1 MSRLPLTHKGAQEV
15 LAYRNGQGVTVGQF
29 LAEVRELA
37 ERLPPG
43 DVINLCRD
51 RYRFTRAFAATLVAG
66 RTNLLP
72 PNRLAPTI
80 EDIRARY
87 PHAYVLTDDAQD
99 LGRLSGASRVPS
111 PQGRGEGPAV
121 PEIDGEHPAAIVFT
135 SGSTGQAKSIEKPW
149 RTFYESTLINAAQM
163 GLAEGPATQVVA
175 TVPPQHMYGLE
186 TSVLLPLL
194 GGVATSSAQPFMPTE
209 IAAALES
216 VPRPRVLVSV
226 PPYLRALA
234 DPDLELPAL
243 DAVWSATAPLD
254 PAIASGIETRYGT
267 RVYEIYGCSEVGSMA
282 RRRPSQEEAWT
293 PFPGFELTR
302 EGGQVWAGAR
312 HLPRGYPLQDQ
323 LELLGSGAFRI
334 TGRSEDLVNIGG
346 KRTSLAQLNQALL
359 RIPGVEDGVV
369 FVPSVQGSGRPER
382 LAALV
387 VAPQLEAEAIRRGL
401 RAYVD
406 EVFLPRPIRF
416 VAELPRTGAG
426 KLPHQ
431 AVLALYE
438 QTN

>member
-1 MSRLPLTHKGAQEV
+1 MPLTRKGPHEI

-37 ERLPPG
+37 DRLPPG
-43 DVINLCRD
+43 DVINLCQD

-72 PNRLAPTI
+72 PNRLGPTI
-80 EDIRARY
+80 EDIQTRY
-87 PHAYVLTDDAQD
+87 PHAYVLSDE
-99 LGRLSGASRVPS
+99 
-111 PQGRGEGPAV
+111 PQGLARLNGRSAATNSEGREESPTV
-121 PEIDGEHPAAIVFT
+121 PEIDGDHLAAIVFT

-163 GLAEGPATQVVA
+163 GLAEDPVTQVIA
-175 TVPPQHMYGLE
+175 TVPSQHMYGLE
-186 TSVLLPLL
+186 ASVLLPLL
-194 GGVATSSAQPFMPTE
+194 GAVTTSSAQPFMPTE
-209 IAAALES
+209 IAAALEA

-254 PAIASGIETRYGT
+254 PELASAIETRHT
-267 RVYEIYGCSEVGSMA
+267 TCVYEIYGCSEVGSMA
-282 RRRPSQEEAWT
+282 RRRPSHEEAWT
-293 PFPGFELTR
+293 PFPGFQLTP
-302 EGGQVWAGAR
+302 EGSQVWAGAR
-312 HLPRGYPLQDQ
+312 HLPRGYVLQDQ
-323 LELLGSGAFRI
+323 LELLESGAFRI

-359 RIPGVEDGVV
+359 RIPGVEDGVI
-369 FVPSVQGSGRPER
+369 FMPPGLASGRPER

-387 VAPQLEAEAIRRGL
+387 VAPQLDSEAIRSGL
-401 RAYVD
+401 RAHVD

-416 VAELPRTGAG
+416 VDRLPRTDAG

-431 AVLALYE
+431 AVLTLYE
-438 QTN
+438 QTH